1 MTERERYQRAFSA
14 VQPSTTFHLEETNM
28 EQKQIRRPLRP
39 LAVVCAAVVLV
50 MGLAAV
56 AYAADLGGFRETVS
70 LWMHGEQVNGT
81 VEQYNEE
88 WYLWTGENG
97 EERWSQRAES
107 FTEDAG
113 GTPEFTCG
121 EDGTVVAYYR
131 DQECATGA
139 RWPDQPGDYVIAAFT
154 GDDGELFYW
163 RFRYLGRDRNG
174 HVHYEGQ
181 QVNADGET
189 VDEAGNVVPDRTVEE
204 ALKAAESMEFALPPD
219 KP

>member
-1 MTERERYQRAFSA
+1 MTERERYKRAFSA

-28 EQKQIRRPLRP
+28 EQKAIRRPLRP
-39 LAVVCAAVVLV
+39 LAVACAAVVLI

-56 AYAADLGGFRETVS
+56 AYAADIGGFRETVS
-70 LWMHGEQVNGT
+70 LWMRGEQVSGT

-97 EERWSQRAES
+97 EERWSQCAES
-107 FTEDAG
+107 FTEDDKG
-113 GTPEFTCG
+113 RVDFVSD
-121 EDGTVVAYYR
+121 EDGKAVAYYR
-131 DQECATGA
+131 DQTCVTDS
-139 RWPDQPGDYVIAAFT
+139 RWPEKPGDYVIATFT
-154 GDDGELFYW
+154 GDNGEPFYW
-163 RFRYLGRDRNG
+163 RFRYLGKDRNG
-174 HVHYEGQ
+174 NTHYEGQ